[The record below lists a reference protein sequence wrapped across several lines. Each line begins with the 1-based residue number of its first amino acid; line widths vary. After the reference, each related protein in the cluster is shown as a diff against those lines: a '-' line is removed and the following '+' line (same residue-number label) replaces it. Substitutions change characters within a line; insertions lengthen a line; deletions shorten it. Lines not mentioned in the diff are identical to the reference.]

1 MSLLKNINYKF
12 VPLIFFIFFC
22 LNLENFPGNKLIFF
36 IYHLV
41 SYFLYL
47 TIVRKKI
54 NYFEFFF
61 YSLLFLGFWV
71 KPNFIF
77 LFNFHFFRF
86 TEGDVDLIFDSYN
99 VFNDSFI
106 VIITSFIACIFGSF
120 LREYVQ
126 NKINLKK
133 NYEINKN
140 FLSFYKENRSKIL
153 YLYIFVLCFLWL
165 INFYFQIY
173 SKGIINDKSPFLIKS
188 LFAWNFNY
196 GLSAITAVLIY
207 IDMYIFRQKKIIFLA
222 LFETF
227 FTNLTILSRAFLI
240 FFLAYL
246 KGFYD
251 LLVKLKVSFIASKKF
266 FTYFTII
273 FCLFLTSFFLVDNL
287 RNKKFD
293 SFANVYKSNNHIFK
307 YEVIKNS
314 FIKFSS
320 LATTRWVGID
330 SLLSVSNYDEKSIN
344 LFISS
349 LSEKKEIRKPSFYMK
364 HFFKSFKFEQD
375 ANPSLNTVIL
385 PGLVAF
391 LYYSGSYIFVAL
403 GLLIFIFL
411 FSFIEYVFFKFSNC
425 NNVLASIIGF
435 TLAWR
440 LSHFGYLPLNTFQ
453 FLLSFFLTFI
463 IVTIITKVVWKK

>member
-1 MSLLKNINYKF
+1 MSLLKNINYNLI
-12 VPLIFFIFFC
+12 PIIFFIFFY
-22 LNLENFPGNKLIFF
+22 LNLENFPGNKLVFF
-36 IYHLV
+36 IYHLI

-61 YSLLFLGFWV
+61 FSLLFLGFWV

-77 LFNFHFFRF
+77 LFNFSFFRF
-86 TEGDVDLIFDSYN
+86 TEGDVNLFFDSYN

-106 VIITSFIACIFGSF
+106 VIIISFIACIVGSF
-120 LREYVQ
+120 LREHVQ

-140 FLSFYKENRSKIL
+140 FLSFYKKNRSKIL
-153 YLYIFVLCFLWL
+153 YLYIFALCFLWL

-173 SKGIINDKSPFLIKS
+173 SKGLINEKSPFLIKS

-196 GLSAITAVLIY
+196 GLSAITAILIY
-207 IDMYIFRQKKIIFLA
+207 VDMHIYRQKKIIFLG

-240 FFLAYL
+240 FFIAYL

-251 LLVKLKVSFIASKKF
+251 LLVKFKVSFVVSKIF
-266 FTYFTII
+266 FINLIII
-273 FCLFLTSFFLVDNL
+273 FCLFLTSFFLVDSL
-287 RNKKFD
+287 RIKKFN
-293 SFANVYKSNNHIFK
+293 SYTTGYKSNNHIFK
-307 YEVIKNS
+307 YELIKNS
-314 FIKFSS
+314 FIKLSS

-330 SLLSVSNYDEKSIN
+330 SLLSVSNYEEKSIN

-375 ANPSLNTVIL
+375 ANPGLNTVIL
-385 PGLVAF
+385 PGLIAF
-391 LYYSGSYIFVAL
+391 LYYSGSYIFVVL
-403 GLLIFIFL
+403 GVLIFIFL
-411 FSFIEYVFFKFSNC
+411 FSFIEYIFFKFSNF

-463 IVTIITKVVWKK
+463 IIISINKVIWKK

>member
-77 LFNFHFFRF
+77 LFNLHFFRF

-173 SKGIINDKSPFLIKS
+173 SKGIISDKSPFLIKS

-251 LLVKLKVSFIASKKF
+251 LLVKLKVSFIASKNF

-314 FIKFSS
+314 FIKLSS

-375 ANPSLNTVIL
+375 TNPSLNTVIL

>member
-61 YSLLFLGFWV
+61 FSLLFLGFWV

-77 LFNFHFFRF
+77 LFNIHSFRF
-86 TEGDVDLIFDSYN
+86 SEGDIKLIFDSYN

-106 VIITSFIACIFGSF
+106 VIITSFTACILGSF

-173 SKGIINDKSPFLIKS
+173 SKGLVNDKSPFLIKS

-196 GLSAITAVLIY
+196 GLSAITAILIY
-207 IDMYIFRQKKIIFLA
+207 VDMHIYRQKKIIFLG

-251 LLVKLKVSFIASKKF
+251 LLVKLKVSIVVSKKF
-266 FTYFTII
+266 SIYLIII

-287 RNKKFD
+287 RNKKFN
-293 SFANVYKSNNHIFK
+293 SQATGYESNIHIFK

-314 FIKFSS
+314 FIKLSS

-344 LFISS
+344 LFVSS
-349 LSEKKEIRKPSFYMK
+349 LSEKKEIRKHSFYME

-385 PGLVAF
+385 PGLIAF
-391 LYYSGSYIFVAL
+391 LYYSGSYIFVAI
-403 GLLIFIFL
+403 GVLIFIFL

-440 LSHFGYLPLNTFQ
+440 LSHFGYLPLNTFK

-463 IVTIITKVVWKK
+463 IITIITKVVWKK

>member
-1 MSLLKNINYKF
+1 MSLLKNINYNL

-22 LNLENFPGNKLIFF
+22 LNLGNFPGNKLIFF

-61 YSLLFLGFWV
+61 FSLLFLGFWV
-71 KPNFIF
+71 KPNLIF
-77 LFNFHFFRF
+77 LFNFNFFRF
-86 TEGDVDLIFDSYN
+86 TEGDIKLFFTSNN

-106 VIITSFIACIFGSF
+106 VIIISFISCIFGSF
-120 LREYVQ
+120 LREYIQ

-133 NYEINKN
+133 NYKINKN
-140 FLSFYKENRSKIL
+140 FLSFYKKNRSKIL

-196 GLSAITAVLIY
+196 GLSAMTAILIY
-207 IDMYIFRQKKIIFLA
+207 VDMYIYRQKKIIFLG
-222 LFETF
+222 LFESF

-251 LLVKLKVSFIASKKF
+251 LLVKLKVSIAVSKF
-266 FTYFTII
+266 FFIYLIII
-273 FCLFLTSFFLVDNL
+273 FCLIFTSFFLVDNL
-287 RNKKFD
+287 RNKKF
-293 SFANVYKSNNHIFK
+293 SSQETGYKSNNHIFK

-314 FIKFSS
+314 LIKLSS

-349 LSEKKEIRKPSFYMK
+349 LFEKKEIQKPSFYMK

-375 ANPSLNTVIL
+375 VNPSLNTVIL
-385 PGLVAF
+385 PGLIAF

-403 GLLIFIFL
+403 GVIIFIIL
-411 FSFIEYVFFKFSNC
+411 FSFIEYIFFKFSNC

-463 IVTIITKVVWKK
+463 IITIITKVVWKK